1 MSNNSEQVK
10 EILEQSEMDYTIVPP
25 QLPGQGSTPTVTS
38 VEFSRLPGRP
48 APSSDLRSE
57 VQLSTLSNPPSS
69 PQVPLSTRRPSPQP
83 DNHLAAQQHKPSP
96 SKMPSAG
103 YAAATSA
110 SNLKSK
116 LPRLND
122 DKPGNR
128 VSKPVNETPEDQST
142 NSVQQPRSHR
152 AEVSTDTPLTASGE
166 FSAESSTI
174 NNFAASLS
182 ASNDDQAIIAEAEQS
197 LNLGADYSLLSA
209 ATNNEQ
215 EPEGDGS
222 STTSHEDVVS
232 QQGEWVDDEMTL
244 VDDFLHASI
253 AKVVEQDFSQS
264 TRTVIDEGHHVTNF
278 DDSITFQDDTQDPK
292 SLDLSLDGIHS
303 VKQVEEDLVG
313 LTANEV
319 QELMDKLNVAE
330 EQIATLSAGNEQREK
345 QIHETENRLRFFQQD
360 YTDIIAEAKLKEQE
374 RDVVIDQIDTEN
386 KGLLVQVHEM
396 TLAAQ
401 DLQKKYKLK
410 CDECD
415 ELIAGANSE
424 HPSEL
429 ELKFVVAEMVR
440 VREEHEKALEAAEAR
455 FEVERSRHAESIE
468 QQDEIIQVQDG
479 LVAQLENEVEEIRD
493 SLSDAEG
500 RAELKEFCLRQ
511 MDDDFAALQN
521 AMTNLWR
528 QPHDLGKPV
537 RRQIARLEFGLR
549 KARQGIEVVKAEAEH
564 RKKNF
569 ETTIGELEA
578 DDSALR
584 EELGKLQ
591 YLYERLRSDSIREA
605 EETKKLR
612 AQLLNV
618 EELNTAYLNLG
629 SRRRTDAGPETYK
642 PPKRLS
648 HQQILASSDPT
659 ILAPALKEAWEMMRC
674 YEDLKCLHART
685 PMEKRESNVVRREY
699 EVIARELALVEKTEE
714 VERFAGA
721 ANVEA
726 VVLRDT
732 LGEREKEIVHLKRVV
747 RGLEDD
753 IVHQAK
759 ARRVETLDEKVVG
772 EPRKQVGND
781 DEKGTGKVLVKDD
794 ASYTRTEFRVSSHEN
809 KAKRSAYSMTD
820 GTKHYF
826 KDRVVREKKKDEDK
840 NGFVV
845 WESRNMTFKDGESY
859 IRTEIRVDGRGDVYW
874 AFRMKD
880 DGTREY
886 FMDRAVP
893 GEKEDAESG
902 DEEEFHDAVE
912 DGEE

>member
-1 MSNNSEQVK
+1 MSNNSQQVK
-10 EILEQSEMDYTIVPP
+10 EILEQSEMDHTIVPP
-25 QLPGQGSTPTVTS
+25 QLPGQGSTPTITS
-38 VEFSRLPGRP
+38 IESSRLPGRP

-57 VQLSTLSNPPSS
+57 VKLSTLSNPPSS
-69 PQVPLSTRRPSPQP
+69 PQVPLSTRRPSLQP
-83 DNHLAAQQHKPSP
+83 DNHLAAQQYKPSP
-96 SKMPSAG
+96 SMMPSAG

-122 DKPGNR
+122 DKSGNR
-128 VSKPVNETPEDQST
+128 VSKPVNKTPEDQST

-152 AEVSTDTPLTASGE
+152 AEGSTDTPLTASGE
-166 FSAESSTI
+166 FSAESSTG

-182 ASNDDQAIIAEAEQS
+182 ASNDNQAIIAEAKQS

-209 ATNNEQ
+209 ATNNEK

-264 TRTVIDEGHHVTNF
+264 TRTVIDEGQYVTNF
-278 DDSITFQDDTQDPK
+278 DDTTFQDDTHDPN
-292 SLDLSLDGIHS
+292 SLDLSLDGIHP
-303 VKQVEEDLVG
+303 VKQAEENLVG
-313 LTANEV
+313 LSRNEV
-319 QELMDKLNVAE
+319 HELMNKLNAAE

-345 QIHETENRLRFFQQD
+345 QIHEAENRLRFFQQD
-360 YTDIIAEAKLKEQE
+360 YADINAEAKLKEQE

-429 ELKFVVAEMVR
+429 ELKFVVAEMAR
-440 VREEHEKALEAAEAR
+440 VQEEHEKALEAAEAR
-455 FEVERSRHAESIE
+455 FEVERGRHVESVE

-500 RAELKEFCLRQ
+500 RAELKELFLRQ
-511 MDDDFAALQN
+511 MDDDFTALQN
-521 AMTNLWR
+521 AMTKLWR

-549 KARQGIEVVKAEAEH
+549 KARQGIEVVKAEAEQK
-564 RKKNF
+564 KKNF
-569 ETTIGELEA
+569 ETTIEELEA

-591 YLYERLRSDSIREA
+591 YLYERLRSDSVREA

-618 EELNTAYLNLG
+618 EELNSAYLNLG
-629 SRRRTDAGPETYK
+629 SRRRTDAGPETYN

-732 LGEREKEIVHLKRVV
+732 LGEREKEIVHLNRVV

-759 ARRVETLDEKVVG
+759 ARRVETLDEKVVE
-772 EPRKQVGND
+772 EPRKQVGEVD
-781 DEKGTGKVLVKDD
+781 VKGIHKAVVKND
-794 ASYTRTEFRVSSHEN
+794 ASYTKTEFRISSPEDN
-809 KAKRSAYSMTD
+809 AKRSAYSMTH

-845 WESRNMTFKDGESY
+845 WESRNMTFQHGESY